1 MASTRMFLSVC
12 VFARAAAANVI
23 TDWDEKAVALVPP
36 SAAGQRMMALVDAAM
51 FDAVNA
57 IERRYK
63 PYLVEA
69 TASPEASKEAAAASA
84 AAAVL
89 VAQPGVDAAAAKTAL
104 AAALAALP
112 DGPGKLE
119 GVKLGEAV
127 GARVAAARA
136 HDGSDAPD
144 AYRPHT
150 KPGVYVPTPL
160 TVASTWP
167 SMTPF
172 AMTKASQFRPPPPP
186 SLKSKEWA
194 ASYNEIKDYGGK
206 TSSKRS
212 PEQTETARF
221 WLMVGPPAYHPFAR
235 AIARAEDL
243 DVVDTARLMALY
255 SSALTDAYIAVFDAK
270 YTYELWRPITAIR
283 NGDLDDNPA
292 TVRDPVWQPIDATPM
307 HPEYPC
313 AHCIES
319 GAAVAVIAA
328 VIGRNDI
335 PETAVTSTTAPGV
348 THRFTSLK
356 AFADEIAQ
364 ARIWAGFH
372 YRFSTEVGRDMG
384 EKIGAYVAANVMQP
398 LRR

>member
-1 MASTRMFLSVC
+1 LCFL
-12 VFARAAAANVI
+12 ARAAAANVI
-23 TDWDEKAVALVPP
+23 TDWDEKAVALVPA
-36 SAAGQRMMALVDAAM
+36 SAAGQRMMAMVDAAM

-57 IERRYK
+57 IERRYR
-63 PYLVEA
+63 PYVAEA

-89 VAQPGVDAAAAKTAL
+89 VAQPGVDAAAVKTAL
-104 AAALAALP
+104 AATLAALP
-112 DGPGKLE
+112 DGRGKLE
-119 GVKLGEAV
+119 GAKLGEAV
-127 GARVAAARA
+127 GAQVAAARA
-136 HDGSDAPD
+136 HDGSDAAD
-144 AYRPHT
+144 AYRPRT

-167 SMTPF
+167 AMTPF
-172 AMTKASQFRPPPPP
+172 AMAKASQFRPPPPP

-194 ASYNEIKDYGGK
+194 ASYNGIKDYGGK

-212 PEQTETARF
+212 AEQTEAARF

-235 AIARAEDL
+235 AIARAENL

-255 SSALTDAYIAVFDAK
+255 SIALTDAYIAVFDAK
-270 YTYELWRPITAIR
+270 YAYELWRPITAIR

-292 TVRDPVWQPIDATPM
+292 TARDPVWQPIDATPM

-328 VIGRNDI
+328 VIGRSDI

-348 THRFTSLK
+348 IHRFTSLK

-384 EKIGAYVAANVMQP
+384 EKIGAYVAANVMQ
-398 LRR
+398 RR